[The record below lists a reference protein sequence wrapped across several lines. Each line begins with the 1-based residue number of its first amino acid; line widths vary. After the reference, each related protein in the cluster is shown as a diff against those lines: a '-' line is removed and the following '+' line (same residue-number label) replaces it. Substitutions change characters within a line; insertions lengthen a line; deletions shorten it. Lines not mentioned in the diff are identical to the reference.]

1 MAPSANDEMIAAWL
15 DLQEIL
21 DRLPDE
27 PPASNC
33 AAVRRMNEGLTAHR
47 RFWVALRAAGLGI
60 VADALEDH
68 LRGELERSMRR
79 SPDQIPIGER
89 RAIVAAA
96 LHKAGFH
103 LPNAGPKDLPMQRA
117 MLAANLFI
125 ETTEEV
131 GRDGTP
137 EEWEAAFRRRY
148 AAMALSGRDDFEAV
162 KRSITRFK
170 ASVENKPMVKF
181 DPVAFAFKL
190 VPFDEAA
197 HGLKRE
203 PGRPRKRR

>member
-1 MAPSANDEMIAAWL
+1 MAARANEEMIAAWL

-27 PPASNC
+27 PPASNR
-33 AAVRRMNEGLTAHR
+33 AAVRKMNKCLAAHR
-47 RFWVALRAAGLGI
+47 RFWNALRAAGFGI

-79 SPDQIPIGER
+79 SPDHIPIGER

-103 LPNAGPKDLPMQRA
+103 LPNAGSKDLPMQRA
-117 MLAANLFI
+117 MMAANLFI
-125 ETTEEV
+125 ETTDEV
-131 GRDGTP
+131 GRECAP
-137 EEWEAAFRRRY
+137 EEWETAFRRRY
-148 AAMALSGRDDFEAV
+148 ATMALSGRDDFEAV

-170 ASVENKPMVKF
+170 ASVENKPMIKF
-181 DPVAFAFKL
+181 DL
-190 VPFDEAA
+190 SLI
-197 HGLKRE
+197 HI
-203 PGRPRKRR
+203 

>member
-1 MAPSANDEMIAAWL
+1 MAPSANEEMIAAWL

-27 PPASNC
+27 PPASNR
-33 AAVRRMNEGLTAHR
+33 AAVRKMNEGLAAHR
-47 RFWVALRAAGLGI
+47 RFWNALRVAGFSI

-89 RAIVAAA
+89 RALVAAA
-96 LHKAGFH
+96 LHKAGYH

-117 MLAANLFI
+117 MMAANLFI
-125 ETTEEV
+125 ETTDEV
-131 GRDGTP
+131 GRECTP
-137 EEWEAAFRRRY
+137 DEWQAAFGRRY
-148 AAMALSGRDDFEAV
+148 ASMALSGRDDLEAV

-170 ASVENKPMVKF
+170 AGLKNKPMIKF

-190 VPFDEAA
+190 VSFDEAA
-197 HGLKRE
+197 HGLKAK
-203 PGRPRKRR
+203 PGRPRKQR